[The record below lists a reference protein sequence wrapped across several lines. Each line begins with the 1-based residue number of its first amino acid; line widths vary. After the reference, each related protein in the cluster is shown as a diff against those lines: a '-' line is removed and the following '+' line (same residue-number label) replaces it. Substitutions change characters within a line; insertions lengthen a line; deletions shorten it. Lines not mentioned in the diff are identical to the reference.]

1 MSGDASK
8 LTITSP
14 LGPEVRDNF
23 SIESFDHSFQVTVY
37 PSRIHERS
45 VSLMFLGVTLRV
57 SVNNVY
63 ISNQFQTTFAQG
75 ERVGGGESKIRSRG
89 DCE

>member
-23 SIESFDHSFQVTVY
+23 SMEFFDHSSRCGEAM
-37 PSRIHERS
+37 SRIHERS
-45 VSLMFLGVTLRV
+45 ISVLGVTLRV
-57 SVNNVY
+57 LKLEVSVNNTY
-63 ISNQFQTTFAQG
+63 ITNQFQITFAQG
-75 ERVGGGESKIRSRG
+75 GRVGGGGE
-89 DCE
+89 